1 MEKRVLL
8 NVEGMDC
15 ANCALSITRT
25 LQKSGLKDVSVNF
38 ATGEVLFEV
47 PEKPEIETA
56 VSNIRKL
63 GYQVV
68 ARSDIKQSTE
78 NTQEHGAVHYK
89 ATLRKFIVALI
100 FTVPLIGHMFLPFPI
115 LHSSTFQLILA
126 LPVLYIGITHFGK
139 SAFYSVRAGVPN
151 MDVLI
156 VIGST
161 AAFVYSVAG
170 MLLKPDT
177 IHNYLFFETG
187 ATIVTLV
194 LFGNLIEQR
203 SVKQTTTALKDLS
216 DLQPEKA
223 KKIVV
228 TGESE
233 KTEIVN
239 SELLVVGDLIQVN
252 NGDRIP
258 LDGQLISG
266 SLLVDES
273 MITGE
278 SIPVLKSDLSVVT
291 GGTLILEGNG
301 RIIITHTK
309 NESTLSKI
317 IDLVKIAQNQK
328 PDIQKLGDKISA
340 IFVPIVLIISALT
353 FLLSYFAFHINL
365 SQAFLSSIAVLVI
378 SCPCAMGLATPTA
391 VIVGIGRAAKN
402 GILIKGGSTLEELAK
417 INCVVFDKTGTLTTG
432 NFKIQNIQII
442 DKAFSID
449 ELKKIIYSAEVHSSH
464 PIAKSIVRE
473 LPEFSNDIIKW
484 KTIQEDKGIGM
495 NVTDETGNIF
505 SVGSFQI
512 VKHFYDDLQHSIYVL
527 KNNKLI
533 GTIDIEDE
541 IKNDV
546 KELISKLKEKGI
558 KSVLVSGDKKERCL
572 NVAEKCGIENV
583 FYEKLPSQ
591 KSEIISQLMQEGKV
605 AMLGDGINDAPA
617 LAQASVGISISDSSD
632 IAIQSAQIILLDKK
646 EMMILFRAI
655 TISQLTYQTIKQ
667 NLFWAFFYN
676 VIAIPIAALGMLNPM
691 IGALSMAFSDVIVIG
706 NSLRLKSRK
715 I

>member
-15 ANCALSITRT
+15 ANCALSISRT

-38 ATGEVLFEV
+38 ATGEVLFETS
-47 PEKPEIETA
+47 EKPEIETA
-56 VSNIRKL
+56 VLNIRKL

-78 NTQEHGAVHYK
+78 NIQEHGAVHYK

-100 FTVPLIGHMFLPFPI
+100 FTVPLIAHMFLPFPI

-139 SAFYSVRAGVPN
+139 SAFYSVKAGVPN

-239 SELLVVGDLIQVN
+239 SELLIVGDLIQVN

-278 SIPVLKSDLSVVT
+278 SIPVLKNDSSNVT

-328 PDIQKLGDKISA
+328 PDIQKLGDKISS
-340 IFVPIVLIISALT
+340 IFVPIVLAISALT
-353 FLLSYFAFHINL
+353 FLLSFFAFHINL

-391 VIVGIGRAAKN
+391 VIAGIGRAAKN

-432 NFKIQNIQII
+432 NFKIKNIQII
-442 DKAFSID
+442 DSSFSID
-449 ELKKIIYSAEVHSSH
+449 ELKKIIYSSEIHSSH

-473 LPEFSNDIIKW
+473 LPEFSNDVIKW

-495 NVTDETGNIF
+495 NVTDDSGNIF
-505 SVGSFQI
+505 SVGSFQM
-512 VKHFYDDLQHSIYVL
+512 VKHFYTDLNHSIYVL

-541 IKNDV
+541 IKSDV
-546 KELISKLKEKGI
+546 KELIIKLKEKGI

-572 NVAEKCGIENV
+572 TVAEKCGIENV

-591 KSEIISQLMQEGKV
+591 KSEIISQLMKEGKV